1 MAERGGAGGGP
12 GGAGGGSGQRG
23 SGVAQSPQQPPPP
36 QQQQPPQQ
44 PTPPKLAQATSSSS
58 STSAAAASSSSSST
72 STSMAV
78 AVASGSAPPG
88 GPGPGRTPA
97 PVQMNLYA
105 TWEVDRSS
113 SSCVPRL
120 FSLTLKKLVMLKEM
134 DKDLNSVVI
143 AVKLQGSKRILRSNE
158 IVLPASG
165 LVETELQLTFSLQ
178 YPHFLK
184 RDANKLQ
191 IMLQRRKRYKNR
203 TILGYKTL
211 AVGLINMA
219 EVMQHPNEGAL
230 VLGLHSNVK
239 DVSVPVA
246 EIKIYSL
253 SSQPIDH
260 EGIKSK
266 LSDRSPDI
274 DNYSEEEEES
284 FSSEQEG
291 SDDPLHGQD
300 LFYEDEDLRKVKK
313 TRRKLTST
321 SAITRQPNIKQ
332 KFVALL
338 KRFKVSDEVGFGL
351 EHVSREQIREVEED
365 LDELYDSLEMYNP
378 SDSGPE
384 MEETES
390 ILSTPKPKLKP
401 FFEGMSQSSSQTEIG
416 SLNSKG
422 SLGKD
427 TTSPMELAALE
438 KVKSTWIKNQDDSL
452 TETDTLEITDQD
464 MFGDASTSLVVPE
477 KVKTPMKSSKTDLQS
492 SASPSKVEGV
502 HTPRQKRST
511 PLKERQ
517 LSKPLSERT
526 NSSDSERSP
535 DLGHS
540 TQIPRKVVYDQ
551 LNQILVS
558 DAALPEN
565 VILVNTTDWQG
576 QYVAEL
582 LQDQRKPVVCTCSTV
597 EVQAVLSALLTR
609 IQRYCNCNSSM
620 PRPVKVAAVGGQSYL
635 SSILRF
641 FVKSLANKTSD
652 WLGYMRFLIIPLGSH
667 PVAKYL
673 GSVDSKY
680 SSSFL
685 DSGWRDLFSRSEPPV
700 SEQLDVAGRV
710 MQYVNGA
717 ATTHQLPVAEAMLT
731 CRHKFPDEDSYQK
744 FIPFIG
750 VVKVGLVEDSPST
763 AGDGDDSPVVSLTVP
778 STSPPSSSGLSRDA
792 TATPPSSPSMSSAL
806 AIVGSPN
813 SPYGDVIG
821 LQVSRLPHSGEAQ
834 LSGTMAMT
842 VVTKE
847 KNKKVPTIFLSK
859 KPREKEVD
867 SKSQVIEGI
876 SRLICSAK
884 QQQTM
889 LRGARAGRGGRARKG
904 LEREAGNGP
913 SLGAL
918 GRWPE
923 QFSHRSSPCH
933 PQCPSMGSSGVTSSS
948 SSWQPSG
955 PPMSSTFQWDSSVAA
970 RPPEALSPSHF
981 PSWHCHQPHRLR
993 AGGGQQ
999 ARAQHPFPGTRVC
1012 LSLAQ
1017 VPKDTGTG
1025 TPPLPSP
1032 PTHPCAAP
1040 PHSCFSPSPSC
1051 SRPRA

>member
-1 MAERGGAGGGP
+1 MAERAAAGGGP
-12 GGAGGGSGQRG
+12 GGAGGGSGPRG
-23 SGVAQSPQQPPPP
+23 SGVAQSPPQQPPPP
-36 QQQQPPQQ
+36 PPQQQ

-58 STSAAAASSSSSST
+58 STAAAACSAST
-72 STSMAV
+72 STSTAV
-78 AVASGSAPPG
+78 AVASGSAAPG

-120 FSLTLKKLVMLKEM
+120 FNLTLKKLVMLKEM

-158 IVLPASG
+158 IILPASG
-165 LVETELQLTFSLQ
+165 LVETELQLAFSLQ

-219 EVMQHPNEGAL
+219 EVMQHPHEGAL
-230 VLGLHSNVK
+230 ALGLHSNVK
-239 DVSVPVA
+239 DASVPVA

-313 TRRKLTST
+313 ARRKLTSA

-464 MFGDASTSLVVPE
+464 MFGDVSASLVVPE
-477 KVKTPMKSSKTDLQS
+477 KVKTPLKSSKTDLQG
-492 SASPSKVEGV
+492 SASPSKVEGA

-540 TQIPRKVVYDQ
+540 TQVPRKVVYDQ

-597 EVQAVLSALLTR
+597 EVQAVLSTLLTR

-635 SSILRF
+635 SAILRF
-641 FVKSLANKTSD
+641 FVKSLASKTSD

-673 GSVDSKY
+673 GSVDSRY
-680 SSSFL
+680 GSAFL

-700 SEQLDVAGRV
+700 SEQLDVVGRV

-717 ATTHQLPVAEAMLT
+717 AATHHLPVAEAMLT

-806 AIVGSPN
+806 AVLGSPS

-821 LQVSRLPHSGEAQ
+821 LQVDYWLGHPGERRREGDKRDASSKNTLKSVFRSVQVSRLPHGGEAQ

-884 QQQTM
+884 QQQTV
-889 LRGARAGRGGRARKG
+889 LRVSIDGVEWSDIKFFQLAAQ
-904 LEREAGNGP
+904 
-913 SLGAL
+913 
-918 GRWPE
+918 WPT
-923 QFSHRSSPCH
+923 H
-933 PQCPSMGSSGVTSSS
+933 VK
-948 SSWQPSG
+948 
-955 PPMSSTFQWDSSVAA
+955 
-970 RPPEALSPSHF
+970 HF
-981 PSWHCHQPHRLR
+981 PVGL
-993 AGGGQQ
+993 
-999 ARAQHPFPGTRVC
+999 
-1012 LSLAQ
+1012 
-1017 VPKDTGTG
+1017 
-1025 TPPLPSP
+1025 
-1032 PTHPCAAP
+1032 
-1040 PHSCFSPSPSC
+1040 FSGSK
-1051 SRPRA
+1051 AT

>member
-1 MAERGGAGGGP
+1 MEGWGNPGP
-12 GGAGGGSGQRG
+12 LSTPGSSPGPCGFQL
-23 SGVAQSPQQPPPP
+23 STVAPVTAVRQLQLPGLLPHGLLPTPSLFSPQDLPPDV
-36 QQQQPPQQ
+36 
-44 PTPPKLAQATSSSS
+44 SCC
-58 STSAAAASSSSSST
+58 
-72 STSMAV
+72 
-78 AVASGSAPPG
+78 
-88 GPGPGRTPA
+88 PA
-97 PVQMNLYA
+97 PRTHHKLK
-105 TWEVDRSS
+105 
-113 SSCVPRL
+113 L
-120 FSLTLKKLVMLKEM
+120 FSLTLKKLIMLKEM

-158 IVLPASG
+158 IVLPVSG

-219 EVMQHPNEGAL
+219 EVMQHPSEGAL

-260 EGIKSK
+260 EGLKSK

-313 TRRKLTST
+313 TRRKLASA

-427 TTSPMELAALE
+427 ATSPMDAAVGDKL
-438 KVKSTWIKNQDDSL
+438 KPSRNKNLDDSL
-452 TETDTLEITDQD
+452 NEIDTLEASEQD
-464 MFGDASTSLVVPE
+464 TFGDSSTTLVIPE
-477 KVKTPMKSSKTDLQS
+477 KVKTPMKSSKGELQS
-492 SASPSKVEGV
+492 IASPSRMEGAA

-540 TQIPRKVVYDQ
+540 TQIPRKIIYDQ

-558 DAALPEN
+558 DTALPEN
-565 VILVNTTDWQG
+565 IILVNAADWQG

-582 LQDQRKPVVCTCSTV
+582 LRDQKKPVVCPCSTV
-597 EVQAVLSALLTR
+597 EVQAVLSAVLTR
-609 IQRYCNCNSSM
+609 IQRYCNCNSSV
-620 PRPVKVAAVGGQSYL
+620 PRPVKVVAVGGQSYL
-635 SSILRF
+635 SAILRF
-641 FVKSLANKTSD
+641 FVKQLANKTPD
-652 WLGYMRFLIIPLGSH
+652 WLSYMRFLIVPLGSH

-673 GSVDSKY
+673 GSVDSRY
-680 SSSFL
+680 SCTFL
-685 DSGWRDLFSRSEPPV
+685 DSTWRELFGRAEPPGT
-700 SEQLDVAGRV
+700 EPFDVVGRIV
-710 MQYVNGA
+710 QYVGGA
-717 ATTHQLPVAEAMLT
+717 SVTHQLPVAEAMLT
-731 CRHKFPDEDSYQK
+731 CKHKFPDEDSYQK

-750 VVKVGLVEDSPST
+750 VVKVGLIEDSPAAT
-763 AGDGDDSPVVSLTVP
+763 GDGDDMPVVSLTVP
-778 STSPPSSSGLSRDA
+778 STSPPSSSGLVKDVC
-792 TATPPSSPSMSSAL
+792 ATPPSSPSMSSGL
-806 AIVGSPN
+806 AVVGSPS

-821 LQVSRLPHSGEAQ
+821 LQVDYWLAHPTERRKEGEKRDASSKNTLKSVFRSVQVSRLPSGGESQ
-834 LSGTMAMT
+834 PSGTMAMT

-859 KPREKEVD
+859 KPKEKEVD

-889 LRGARAGRGGRARKG
+889 LKVSIDGVEWSDIKFFQLAAQ
-904 LEREAGNGP
+904 
-913 SLGAL
+913 
-918 GRWPE
+918 WPT
-923 QFSHRSSPCH
+923 H
-933 PQCPSMGSSGVTSSS
+933 VK
-948 SSWQPSG
+948 
-955 PPMSSTFQWDSSVAA
+955 
-970 RPPEALSPSHF
+970 HF
-981 PSWHCHQPHRLR
+981 PVGLFGSKP
-993 AGGGQQ
+993 A
-999 ARAQHPFPGTRVC
+999 
-1012 LSLAQ
+1012 
-1017 VPKDTGTG
+1017 
-1025 TPPLPSP
+1025 
-1032 PTHPCAAP
+1032 
-1040 PHSCFSPSPSC
+1040 
-1051 SRPRA
+1051 

>member
-12 GGAGGGSGQRG
+12 GGAGGCSGQRG
-23 SGVAQSPQQPPPP
+23 SGVAQSPQQQPS
-36 QQQQPPQQ
+36 QQQPLPQQ

-158 IVLPASG
+158 IILPASG

-178 YPHFLK
+178 
-184 RDANKLQ
+184 
-191 IMLQRRKRYKNR
+191 
-203 TILGYKTL
+203 
-211 AVGLINMA
+211 
-219 EVMQHPNEGAL
+219 VMQHPNEGAL

-464 MFGDASTSLVVPE
+464 MFGDVSTSLVVPE
-477 KVKTPMKSSKTDLQS
+477 KVKTPMKSSKTDLQG
-492 SASPSKVEGV
+492 SASPSKVEGT

-582 LQDQRKPVVCTCSTV
+582 LQDQRKPVVCTCSIV

-620 PRPVKVAAVGGQSYL
+620 PRPVKVAAVGSQSYL

-641 FVKSLANKTSD
+641 FVKSLASKTPD

-673 GSVDSKY
+673 GSVDSRY
-680 SSSFL
+680 SSTFL
-685 DSGWRDLFSRSEPPV
+685 DSAWRDLFSRSEPPV
-700 SEQLDVAGRV
+700 SEPLDVVGRV

-821 LQVSRLPHSGEAQ
+821 LQVDYWLGHPGERRREGDKRDASSKNTLKSVFRSVQVSRLPHAGEAQ

-889 LRGARAGRGGRARKG
+889 LRVSIDGVEWSDIKFFQLAAQ
-904 LEREAGNGP
+904 
-913 SLGAL
+913 
-918 GRWPE
+918 WPT
-923 QFSHRSSPCH
+923 H
-933 PQCPSMGSSGVTSSS
+933 VK
-948 SSWQPSG
+948 
-955 PPMSSTFQWDSSVAA
+955 
-970 RPPEALSPSHF
+970 HF
-981 PSWHCHQPHRLR
+981 PVGL
-993 AGGGQQ
+993 
-999 ARAQHPFPGTRVC
+999 
-1012 LSLAQ
+1012 
-1017 VPKDTGTG
+1017 
-1025 TPPLPSP
+1025 
-1032 PTHPCAAP
+1032 
-1040 PHSCFSPSPSC
+1040 FSGSKTT
-1051 SRPRA
+1051 

>member
-1 MAERGGAGGGP
+1 
-12 GGAGGGSGQRG
+12 
-23 SGVAQSPQQPPPP
+23 
-36 QQQQPPQQ
+36 
-44 PTPPKLAQATSSSS
+44 
-58 STSAAAASSSSSST
+58 
-72 STSMAV
+72 
-78 AVASGSAPPG
+78 
-88 GPGPGRTPA
+88 
-97 PVQMNLYA
+97 MNLYA

-113 SSCVPRL
+113 PSCVPRL
-120 FSLTLKKLVMLKEM
+120 FSLTLKKLIMLKEM

-158 IVLPASG
+158 IVLPVSG

-219 EVMQHPNEGAL
+219 EVMQHPSEGAL

-260 EGIKSK
+260 EGLKSK

-313 TRRKLTST
+313 TRRKLASA
-321 SAITRQPNIKQ
+321 SAITR
-332 KFVALL
+332 
-338 KRFKVSDEVGFGL
+338 VGFGL

-427 TTSPMELAALE
+427 ATSPMDAAVGDKL
-438 KVKSTWIKNQDDSL
+438 KPSRSKNLDDSL
-452 TETDTLEITDQD
+452 SEIDTLEASEQD
-464 MFGDASTSLVVPE
+464 TFGDSSTMLIIPE
-477 KVKTPMKSSKTDLQS
+477 KVKTPMKSSKGELQS
-492 SASPSKVEGV
+492 MASPSKMEGAA

-540 TQIPRKVVYDQ
+540 TQIPRKIVYDQ

-558 DAALPEN
+558 DTALPEN
-565 VILVNTTDWQG
+565 IILVNAADWQG

-582 LQDQRKPVVCTCSTV
+582 LRDQKKPVVCTCSTV
-597 EVQAVLSALLTR
+597 EVQAVLSAVLTR
-609 IQRYCNCNSSM
+609 IQRYCNCNSSV
-620 PRPVKVAAVGGQSYL
+620 PRPVKVVAVGGQSYL
-635 SSILRF
+635 SAILRF
-641 FVKSLANKTSD
+641 FVKQLANKTPD
-652 WLGYMRFLIIPLGSH
+652 WLSYMRFLIVPLGSH

-673 GSVDSKY
+673 GSVDSRY
-680 SSSFL
+680 SCTFL
-685 DSGWRDLFSRSEPPV
+685 DSAWRELFGRAEPPGT
-700 SEQLDVAGRV
+700 EPFDVVGRIV
-710 MQYVNGA
+710 QYVGGA
-717 ATTHQLPVAEAMLT
+717 STTHQLPVAEAMLT
-731 CRHKFPDEDSYQK
+731 CKHKFPDEDSYQK

-750 VVKVGLVEDSPST
+750 VVKVGLIEDSP
-763 AGDGDDSPVVSLTVP
+763 AAIGDGDDAPVVSLTVP
-778 STSPPSSSGLSRDA
+778 STSPPSSSGLVKDVC
-792 TATPPSSPSMSSAL
+792 ATPPSSPSMSSGL
-806 AIVGSPN
+806 AVVGSPS

-821 LQVSRLPHSGEAQ
+821 LQVDYWLAHPTERRKEGEKRDASSKNTLKSVFRSVQVSRLPSGGESQ
-834 LSGTMAMT
+834 PSGTMAMT

-859 KPREKEVD
+859 KPKEKEVD

-889 LRGARAGRGGRARKG
+889 MKVSIDGVEWSDIKFFQLAAQ
-904 LEREAGNGP
+904 
-913 SLGAL
+913 
-918 GRWPE
+918 WPT
-923 QFSHRSSPCH
+923 H
-933 PQCPSMGSSGVTSSS
+933 VK
-948 SSWQPSG
+948 
-955 PPMSSTFQWDSSVAA
+955 
-970 RPPEALSPSHF
+970 HF
-981 PSWHCHQPHRLR
+981 PVGLFGSKP
-993 AGGGQQ
+993 A
-999 ARAQHPFPGTRVC
+999 
-1012 LSLAQ
+1012 
-1017 VPKDTGTG
+1017 
-1025 TPPLPSP
+1025 
-1032 PTHPCAAP
+1032 
-1040 PHSCFSPSPSC
+1040 
-1051 SRPRA
+1051 

>member
-1 MAERGGAGGGP
+1 
-12 GGAGGGSGQRG
+12 
-23 SGVAQSPQQPPPP
+23 
-36 QQQQPPQQ
+36 
-44 PTPPKLAQATSSSS
+44 
-58 STSAAAASSSSSST
+58 
-72 STSMAV
+72 
-78 AVASGSAPPG
+78 
-88 GPGPGRTPA
+88 
-97 PVQMNLYA
+97 
-105 TWEVDRSS
+105 
-113 SSCVPRL
+113 
-120 FSLTLKKLVMLKEM
+120 
-134 DKDLNSVVI
+134 
-143 AVKLQGSKRILRSNE
+143 
-158 IVLPASG
+158 
-165 LVETELQLTFSLQ
+165 
-178 YPHFLK
+178 
-184 RDANKLQ
+184 
-191 IMLQRRKRYKNR
+191 
-203 TILGYKTL
+203 
-211 AVGLINMA
+211 
-219 EVMQHPNEGAL
+219 MQHPNEGAL

-246 EIKIYSL
+246 EIKVHSL

-260 EGIKSK
+260 EGVKSK

-416 SLNSKG
+416 SLGKG
-422 SLGKD
+422 A
-427 TTSPMELAALE
+427 TSPMELA
-438 KVKSTWIKNQDDSL
+438 KSTWMKNPDDSL
-452 TETDTLEITDQD
+452 PETDTLEITDQD
-464 MFGDASTSLVVPE
+464 MFGDGTTSLAVPE
-477 KVKTPMKSSKTDLQS
+477 KVKTPLKSSKPDLQG
-492 SASPSKVEGV
+492 SASPSKVDTV

-540 TQIPRKVVYDQ
+540 TQVPRKVVYDQ

-565 VILVNTTDWQG
+565 VILVNTADWQG

-582 LQDQRKPVVCTCSTV
+582 LQDKRKPVVCTCSTV

-609 IQRYCNCNSSM
+609 IQRYCNCNSAV

-635 SSILRF
+635 SAILRF
-641 FVKSLANKTSD
+641 FVKSLASRTSD
-652 WLGYMRFLIIPLGSH
+652 WLSYLRFLIVPLGSH

-673 GSVDSKY
+673 GSVDSRY
-680 SSSFL
+680 SSTFL

-700 SEQLDVAGRV
+700 AEQLDVVGRV
-710 MQYVNGA
+710 MQYVSGA
-717 ATTHQLPVAEAMLT
+717 SVTHQLPVAEAMLT
-731 CRHKFPDEDSYQK
+731 CKHKFPDEDSYQK

-763 AGDGDDSPVVSLTVP
+763 TGDGDDSPVVSLTVP
-778 STSPPSSSGLSRDA
+778 STSPPSSSGLSREA

-806 AIVGSPN
+806 AVMGSPN

-821 LQVSRLPHSGEAQ
+821 LQVDYWLGHPGGERRRDGDKRDASTKNTLRSVFLSVQVSRLPHGGEAQ

-889 LRGARAGRGGRARKG
+889 LRVSIDGVEWSDIKFFQLAAQ
-904 LEREAGNGP
+904 
-913 SLGAL
+913 
-918 GRWPE
+918 WPT
-923 QFSHRSSPCH
+923 H
-933 PQCPSMGSSGVTSSS
+933 VK
-948 SSWQPSG
+948 
-955 PPMSSTFQWDSSVAA
+955 
-970 RPPEALSPSHF
+970 HF
-981 PSWHCHQPHRLR
+981 PVGL
-993 AGGGQQ
+993 
-999 ARAQHPFPGTRVC
+999 
-1012 LSLAQ
+1012 
-1017 VPKDTGTG
+1017 
-1025 TPPLPSP
+1025 
-1032 PTHPCAAP
+1032 
-1040 PHSCFSPSPSC
+1040 FSGSK
-1051 SRPRA
+1051 AT

>member
-1 MAERGGAGGGP
+1 MAERGGAGGGSAAGAGGF
-12 GGAGGGSGQRG
+12 GGAGPRG
-23 SGVAQSPQQPPPP
+23 PGAAHSPP
-36 QQQQPPQQ
+36 
-44 PTPPKLAQATSSSS
+44 PTPPQAPQPPAPAAAPAASATS
-58 STSAAAASSSSSST
+58 STSAAASASSSS
-72 STSMAV
+72 A
-78 AVASGSAPPG
+78 AGPGASGPPAP
-88 GPGPGRTPA
+88 GPGPAAPGRPPAAGPAPA

-113 SSCVPRL
+113 ASCVPRL

-158 IVLPASG
+158 ILLPASG
-165 LVETELQLTFSLQ
+165 LAETELQLTFSLQ

-219 EVMQHPNEGAL
+219 EVMQHPSEGAL

-253 SSQPIDH
+253 SSQPIDQ

-313 TRRKLTST
+313 TRRKLTSA

-390 ILSTPKPKLKP
+390 VLSTPKPKLKP

-427 TTSPMELAALE
+427 ASSPMELTALDR
-438 KVKSTWIKNQDDSL
+438 VKATAWIKNPDDSL
-452 TETDTLEITDQD
+452 TENDALDISDQD
-464 MFGDASTSLVVPE
+464 MFGDSTTLVVPE
-477 KVKTPMKSSKTDLQS
+477 KVKTPMKSGKVDLQG
-492 SASPSKVEGV
+492 SASPSKMDGI

-565 VILVNTTDWQG
+565 VILVNTADWQG

-582 LQDQRKPVVCTCSTV
+582 LQDQRRPVVCTCSTV
-597 EVQAVLSALLTR
+597 EVHAVLSALLTR

-620 PRPVKVAAVGGQSYL
+620 PRPVKVVAVGGQSYL

-641 FVKSLANKTSD
+641 FVKALANKTSD
-652 WLGYMRFLIIPLGSH
+652 WLGYMRFLIVPLGSH
-667 PVAKYL
+667 PVAKYI
-673 GSVDSKY
+673 GSVDSRY
-680 SSSFL
+680 SSTFL
-685 DSGWRDLFSRSEPPV
+685 DPAWRDLFSRSEPPV
-700 SEQLDVAGRV
+700 SEPLDVVGRV
-710 MQYVNGA
+710 MQYVSGA
-717 ATTHQLPVAEAMLT
+717 GVTHQLPVAEAMLT
-731 CRHKFPDEDSYQK
+731 CRHKFQDEDSYQK

-750 VVKVGLVEDSPST
+750 VVKVGLVEDSPLT
-763 AGDGDDSPVVSLTVP
+763 TGDGDDAPVVSLTVP

-792 TATPPSSPSMSSAL
+792 SATPPSSPSMSSAL
-806 AIVGSPN
+806 AVVGSPN

-821 LQVSRLPHSGEAQ
+821 LQVDYWLAHPGERRREGEKRDASSKNTLKSVFRSLQVSRLPHGNETQ

-889 LRGARAGRGGRARKG
+889 LRVSIDGVEWSDIKFFQLAAQ
-904 LEREAGNGP
+904 
-913 SLGAL
+913 
-918 GRWPE
+918 WPT
-923 QFSHRSSPCH
+923 H
-933 PQCPSMGSSGVTSSS
+933 VK
-948 SSWQPSG
+948 
-955 PPMSSTFQWDSSVAA
+955 
-970 RPPEALSPSHF
+970 HF
-981 PSWHCHQPHRLR
+981 PVGLFS
-993 AGGGQQ
+993 GN
-999 ARAQHPFPGTRVC
+999 
-1012 LSLAQ
+1012 
-1017 VPKDTGTG
+1017 K
-1025 TPPLPSP
+1025 
-1032 PTHPCAAP
+1032 PT
-1040 PHSCFSPSPSC
+1040 
-1051 SRPRA
+1051 